1 MSRSLVM
8 AAPPTQQ
15 QQQQPAINTS
25 SCTALHGSE
34 CAPVNVGQCT
44 AAAAGP

>member
-8 AAPPTQQ
+8 AAPPT

-44 AAAAGP
+44 AAAAAGP